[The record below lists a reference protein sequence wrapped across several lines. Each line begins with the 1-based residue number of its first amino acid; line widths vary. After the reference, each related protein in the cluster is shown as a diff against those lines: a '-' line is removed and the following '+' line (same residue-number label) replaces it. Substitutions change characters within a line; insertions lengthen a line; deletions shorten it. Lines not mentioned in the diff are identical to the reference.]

1 MIDKIGC
8 DMIKKIKSFIDD
20 IKAEMAKVTW
30 PTRDELINSTLIVT
44 VVSLLFT
51 IFIFL
56 ADTVLSKLIRI
67 FY

>member
-1 MIDKIGC
+1 
-8 DMIKKIKSFIDD
+8 MIKKIKAFIDD
-20 IKAEMAKVTW
+20 VKSEMAKVTW

-56 ADTVLSKLIRI
+56 ADTVLSKLIRV